1 MNRFQFT
8 SNVHQWLGGLGP
20 QNLHQKSSLLPFNI
34 AHQMTF
40 IGRIFNV
47 QNRIKRKEVGIHD
60 LTGHAIN

>member
-1 MNRFQFT
+1 
-8 SNVHQWLGGLGP
+8 
-20 QNLHQKSSLLPFNI
+20 
-34 AHQMTF
+34 MTF